1 MNKFFI
7 KVIFLFFLISA
18 NANSEIIN
26 DIDVSGNKRISKE
39 TILVLGDIKLNKD
52 FTKNDLNNT
61 LKKLYETNFF
71 SNISLSI
78 KSGLLKITLVENP
91 IIEKVELRG
100 IKNKKILEK
109 IEKEISLKNRMSFSE
124 NLLNRDVNLIK
135 NIFKSSGYYFVEI
148 DTSYIENKE
157 LNSIELN
164 IDIDQGEKAQIK
176 DIQFI
181 GDKKIKDKKLLEVI
195 ASEEHKFWKVVSNK
209 VYLNEN
215 LVNLDKRLLENF
227 YKNEGY
233 YNVEVLNSFA
243 ELDDKGSFK
252 LIFNI
257 KAGEKYFF
265 NDIVLSLPDDYRKDD
280 FKKIEKLFGKL
291 KNEKYSIN
299 KVNTILKEI
308 DIIASQKLYDFIN
321 AEVEETVV
329 ENNKINFDFKIKDS
343 EKYYV
348 ERINVFGNYN
358 TIEEVIR
365 NQLIVDEGDPLN
377 EVLFS
382 KSINKLRSLGFF
394 KKVNTEVVNGSNE
407 NLKIINISIEE
418 QPTGE
423 ISMGA
428 GYGSSG
434 GTIGGGVT

>member
-7 KVIFLFFLISA
+7 KVIFLSFLIST
-18 NANSEIIN
+18 NVNSEIIN

-39 TILVLGDIKLNKD
+39 TIIVLGNIKLNED

-78 KSGLLKITLVENP
+78 KGGLLKITLVENP
-91 IIEKVELRG
+91 IIEKIDLRG

-124 NLLNRDVNLIK
+124 NLLNRDINLIK
-135 NIFKSSGYYFVEI
+135 NIFKSSGYYFVKI

-176 DIQFI
+176 EIQFI

-195 ASEEHKFWKVVSNK
+195 ASEEHKFWKIVSNK

-243 ELDDKGSFK
+243 ELDEKGSFK

-257 KAGEKYFF
+257 EAGEKYFF
-265 NDIVLSLPDDYRKDD
+265 NDIVLSLPDDYKKMILRK
-280 FKKIEKLFGKL
+280 
-291 KNEKYSIN
+291 
-299 KVNTILKEI
+299 
-308 DIIASQKLYDFIN
+308 
-321 AEVEETVV
+321 
-329 ENNKINFDFKIKDS
+329 
-343 EKYYV
+343 
-348 ERINVFGNYN
+348 
-358 TIEEVIR
+358 
-365 NQLIVDEGDPLN
+365 
-377 EVLFS
+377 S
-382 KSINKLRSLGFF
+382 KSYL
-394 KKVNTEVVNGSNE
+394 VN
-407 NLKIINISIEE
+407 
-418 QPTGE
+418 
-423 ISMGA
+423 
-428 GYGSSG
+428 
-434 GTIGGGVT
+434 